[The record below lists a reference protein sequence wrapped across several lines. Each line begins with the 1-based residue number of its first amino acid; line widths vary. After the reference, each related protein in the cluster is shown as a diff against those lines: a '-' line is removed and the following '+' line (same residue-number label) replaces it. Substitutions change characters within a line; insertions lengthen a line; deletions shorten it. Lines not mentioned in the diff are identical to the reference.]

1 MTLRSADDDGQVT
14 GSSSGNSGRSLSEAP
29 SVKRSFRTLPVLHVL
44 RLAIFAGIVL
54 MISLEAEKV
63 RGRQAR
69 IDGDGPLL
77 SDALQFFPTAAGWG
91 AADPVTGARSLLDA
105 QGARIGFVV
114 QTSPQGDGSIGFSG
128 PTNLLLAFDP
138 DGLLIGIEILSSGDT
153 IDHVNAVR
161 KDGRYHRWWIGKHWS
176 EIAESPHVD
185 SVSGATLTSLA
196 MAQAVVTRLGG
207 SAPSLKF
214 PEPMTLADAVRL
226 FPDAARIEPVPD
238 RNGRWSVFN
247 SQDLPIGR
255 MFSTSPTADNI
266 VGYQGPTETL
276 VAVSPEGRV
285 VKMAVRKSYDNAP
298 YVGYLDEDW
307 SWPELFAGLSLSDL
321 GTYDLEAHK
330 VEGVSGAT
338 MTSMAVARGVI
349 AMAQAAERP
358 PRETAPSPQSLPI
371 RMTSRQSGTVII
383 IACGCVIALSRLRG
397 MTWVRVPYQLL
408 LIAVVGFWN
417 GDMLSQAMLVGWARH
432 GVPVSSALPLV
443 LLAAAAFAFPSI
455 GRRNVY
461 CSHLC
466 PHGALQQLLRPRGR
480 RRGHLSPKTTR
491 ILAMIPVGLLGL
503 VVVVAVT
510 GLPINLVAIEPFDAY
525 LLRIAG
531 WGTLAVAVVG
541 VIASLF
547 IPMAY
552 CRFGCPTG
560 ALLDHTRR
568 HSRSERW
575 SRKDTFFAALLG
587 FAVLWHWLA

>member
-1 MTLRSADDDGQVT
+1 M
-14 GSSSGNSGRSLSEAP
+14 
-29 SVKRSFRTLPVLHVL
+29 KRRFRALPVLHVL

-63 RGRQAR
+63 RGRQTR
-69 IDGDGPLL
+69 VVGEGPAL
-77 SDALQFFPTAAGWG
+77 SDALQFFPTTAGWG
-91 AADPVTGARSLLDA
+91 STDPATGARSLLDD

-114 QTSPQGDGSIGFSG
+114 QTSPQGDGNIGFSG
-128 PTNLLLAFDP
+128 PTNLLLAFNP
-138 DGLLIGIEILSSGDT
+138 DGILIGIEILASGDT
-153 IDHVNAVR
+153 VDHVNAVR
-161 KDGRYHRWWIGKHWS
+161 RDGRYRRWWIGRHWT
-176 EIAESPHVD
+176 EIADSPRVD

-214 PEPMTLADAVRL
+214 PEPMTVEDAVRL
-226 FPDAARIEPVPD
+226 FADAARIEPVPD
-238 RNGRWSVFN
+238 RNGEWRVFN
-247 SQDLPIGR
+247 SQRIVIGR
-255 MFSTSPTADNI
+255 LLSTSPAADNI

-276 VAVSPEGRV
+276 VAVTPEGRIL
-285 VKMAVRKSYDNAP
+285 KMAVRRSYDNSP

-307 SWPELFAGLSLSDL
+307 NWPELFTGLSLDEL
-321 GTYDLEAHK
+321 AKYDLEARG

-349 AMAQAAERP
+349 AMAQAAVRP
-358 PRETAPSPQSLPI
+358 AGETGSPPQSSPI
-371 RMTSRQSGTVII
+371 RMTSRQWGTVII
-383 IACGCVIALSRLRG
+383 IACGCVIALTRLRG

-408 LIAVVGFWN
+408 LIAVVGFGN

-432 GVPVSSALPLV
+432 GVPVSSALHLV
-443 LLAAAAFAFPSI
+443 LLTGAAFAFPSV

-466 PHGALQQLLRPRGR
+466 PHGAVQQLLRPRNR
-480 RRGHLSPKTTR
+480 RRWHLSPKSAK
-491 ILAMIPVGLLGL
+491 ILAKIPFGLLSL
-503 VVVVAVT
+503 VCVVAIT

-531 WGTLAVAVVG
+531 GGTLTVAVVG

-547 IPMAY
+547 FPMAY

-575 SRKDTFFAALLG
+575 SRKDTFFAVLLG
-587 FAVLWHWLA
+587 FAVLWHWLV